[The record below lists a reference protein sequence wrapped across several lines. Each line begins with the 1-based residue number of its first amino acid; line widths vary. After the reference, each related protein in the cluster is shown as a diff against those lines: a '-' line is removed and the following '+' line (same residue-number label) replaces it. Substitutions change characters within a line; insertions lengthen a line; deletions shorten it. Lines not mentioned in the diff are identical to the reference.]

1 MAEVSRTPAA
11 KTLGAFAGDA
21 AVARGRCGRFEPATP
36 PGHGSQAAGCRHTAR
51 VRRERPEMRDL
62 ICGSETDWSQRE
74 LDRIFDD
81 PDEHGPS
88 RHYLNPI
95 GEPLYEKNRV
105 RVARWRAGKGRR
117 PPMTAEELAW
127 CDRSPR
133 PTCAP
138 VLVVN
143 FHALA
148 EAYRPGVK
156 SQLWGERLSHPVAGR
171 MPGSEN
177 REEALLE
184 DALVRL
190 VAAVEGRS
198 LETWKQARPLLRA
211 RAAGA
216 VERLGPPWPRV
227 VLRRARRSS
236 YVPRGTGPKSLARAM
251 DALALLMEGQIALCA
266 LRERPRTMVGLLVQ
280 FPVLR
285 FDPLIA
291 K

>member
-1 MAEVSRTPAA
+1 MSN
-11 KTLGAFAGDA
+11 LIS
-21 AVARGRCGRFEPATP
+21 
-36 PGHGSQAAGCRHTAR
+36 GSK
-51 VRRERPEMRDL
+51 
-62 ICGSETDWSQRE
+62 TDWSQRE

-81 PDEHGPS
+81 PDGHGPS
-88 RHYLNPI
+88 RHYLNPT
-95 GEPLYEKNRV
+95 GEPLYDKHRV
-105 RVARWRAGKGRR
+105 RVARWRAGKARR

-148 EAYRPGVK
+148 DAYRPGVK
-156 SQLWGERLSHPVAGR
+156 GQLWGERLSHPVAGR
-171 MPGSEN
+171 MPGSGK

-184 DALVRL
+184 DSLVRL
-190 VAAVEGRS
+190 VSVVEGRS
-198 LETWKQARPLLRA
+198 LETWKQARTLLRA
-211 RAAGA
+211 RAVGA
-216 VERLGPPWPRV
+216 VERLGAPWPRV

-236 YVPRGTGPKSLARAM
+236 YVPNATGPRSLARSM
-251 DALALLMEGQIALCA
+251 DALALLLEGQIALCA
-266 LRERPRTMVGLLVQ
+266 LRERPRTMVGLLVL

-285 FDPLIA
+285 FDPLVA